1 MEGLE
6 GHWPCAWEESHSV
19 CLCLWTCLLAYMCLE
34 RKWWHGALHC
44 LGAGLQDCLIFP
56 KRQSPS
62 LKANVLMW
70 KGQYS
75 ALHHAS
81 EGKINSQASQRL
93 RPRVVLQI
101 CFLGE
106 SPTFL
111 VEARGWDREGERW
124 DETLSYWLLSSP
136 LAVERC
142 KLLKGRCLIFHN
154 VLLNQGKQATQI
166 PSTSRK
172 AEGALTFMRGAL
184 GSRVGTWGGTAYSKG
199 SGKGHHL
206 VVLFWVKLKTER
218 VYTNEMCMYYSKHN
232 NQ

>member
-6 GHWPCAWEESHSV
+6 GHWPFGWKESHSV

-34 RKWWHGALHC
+34 RKQWHGALRC
-44 LGAGLQDCLIFP
+44 LGAGSQDYLIFS
-56 KRQSPS
+56 KRQSSS

-81 EGKINSQASQRL
+81 EGKINSRASQRF

-111 VEARGWDREGERW
+111 VEARGWDRARGEVGRNS
-124 DETLSYWLLSSP
+124 ELLITVIP
-136 LAVERC
+136 LGCRAV
-142 KLLKGRCLIFHN
+142 
-154 VLLNQGKQATQI
+154 QA
-166 PSTSRK
+166 
-172 AEGALTFMRGAL
+172 
-184 GSRVGTWGGTAYSKG
+184 
-199 SGKGHHL
+199 
-206 VVLFWVKLKTER
+206 VKR
-218 VYTNEMCMYYSKHN
+218 QMSDFP
-232 NQ
+232 